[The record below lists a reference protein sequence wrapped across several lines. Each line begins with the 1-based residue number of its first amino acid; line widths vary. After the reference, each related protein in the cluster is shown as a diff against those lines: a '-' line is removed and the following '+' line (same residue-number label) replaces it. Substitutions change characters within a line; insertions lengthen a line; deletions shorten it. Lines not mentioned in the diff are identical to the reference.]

1 MNPESKPMRIVVLSK
16 PDGDIIA
23 RIDEDIGYL
32 GCPLGEFQL
41 APSGEVFFNYWDEPA
56 RRWYVNRSMAAFLEA
71 VTVFNKCGE
80 DVCQLFEEDPDA
92 EPEATWA
99 LERLR
104 YELGNIEPLGNLETS
119 LWRATVEDA
128 DGGLLRLF

>member
-1 MNPESKPMRIVVLSK
+1 MQIVVLPK
-16 PDGDIIA
+16 ANGNIIA
-23 RIDEDIGYL
+23 TIDSL
-32 GCPLGEFQL
+32 SGEFQL
-41 APSGEVFFNYWDEPA
+41 GPGGEVYFHYRNEPIH
-56 RRWYVNRSMAAFLEA
+56 RWYVNQSLGAFLEA
-71 VTVFNKCGE
+71 VHVFNKCGE
-80 DVCQLFEEDPDA
+80 DVCQLFAEDPDA

-104 YELGNIEPLGNLETS
+104 SELCKIEPLGPAETC